1 MGRCSTKTGKNTVK
15 GSVTNRH
22 SGTQDYAVQVTWVAK
37 GRGGS
42 VTAAAVLAQVAPGV
56 TARWQL
62 TATLKAPASQ
72 CLLAVQRGTLH

>member
-1 MGRCSTKTGKNTVK
+1 MGRCAVTTGKNTVK

-22 SGTQDYAVQVTWVAK
+22 SGTQDYAIQVTWVGK

-42 VTAAAVLAQVAPGV
+42 VTAAAVLANVAPGQ

-62 TATLKAPASQ
+62 VGTLRAPAAQ
-72 CLLAVQRGTLH
+72 CLLAVRRGTLH